1 MGVRQEVVFIPVY
14 FSVSFK
20 VGRLTKGHH
29 AHFTTE
35 AHIGL
40 NTCSATKAHSRLKTC
55 TATVA
60 KKVKQ
65 DKQEEEPEFQVPVFY
80 SNFGVGVNIPCSFL
94 NVDPLRKSMT

>member
-55 TATVA
+55 TATEA
-60 KKVKQ
+60 H
-65 DKQEEEPEFQVPVFY
+65 
-80 SNFGVGVNIPCSFL
+80 SGL
-94 NVDPLRKSMT
+94 NTCAQLRKLTGV